1 MGICNFAPHFVRTR
15 SFTFLTSFVLASLAA
30 SAMSLAAEPEVTTDA
45 NKKPVDSSAG
55 VGEKGVQTENLQGQK
70 PQVEFASMRYD
81 FGDITRGQKVSFAFE
96 LQNVGTGA
104 LQIRS
109 IHSACG
115 CVNTRVEPKDVFM
128 PGEKGKISFEFD
140 SSHFAGSVVRTLTVD
155 TNQAR
160 NSTQTLTFSA
170 NIREEIK
177 ATPAL
182 LGVGEILPEYNKAWL
197 IPLPTGLRATGS
209 EPETIPAAAEKA
221 GVPAS
226 VLSQMKESGEVKP
239 VHVTTSHPSIGAEII
254 PPAAKGKDYQ
264 LKVVFKGNL
273 PIGPL
278 REKVSVWNSSR
289 HLKELIVP
297 IYGDVVGHVKQSA
310 KYIEFGVV
318 TRPDPVKRTLTLSS
332 DRKDFVVESVTAEL
346 RRTDTLEGVGIAD
359 VLKYSTSRTNAGTV
373 LNFELRYPENI
384 SVVGMPINASGFFI
398 VKTNDPDYKEVKV
411 PFFGVLRRETSQ

>member
-1 MGICNFAPHFVRTR
+1 MVICKFSSHNPRAR
-15 SFTFLTSFVLASLAA
+15 SVSFLTSAVLASFAA
-30 SAMSLAAEPEVTTDA
+30 SMVSLAAEPNAKSEA
-45 NKKPVDSSAG
+45 INKATEAQAAEA
-55 VGEKGVQTENLQGQK
+55 EKGSLVENLQGQK
-70 PQVEFASMRYD
+70 PQIDFASMRYD
-81 FGDITRGQKVSFAFE
+81 FGEITRGQKVSYAFE
-96 LQNVGTGA
+96 FKNVGSGA

-115 CVNTRVEPKDVFM
+115 CVNTRVEPKDILM

-140 SSHFAGSVVRTLTVD
+140 SSHFAGNIVRTLTVD
-155 TNQAR
+155 TNQTR
-160 NSTQTLTFSA
+160 NSTLTLSFSA

-209 EPETIPAAAEKA
+209 ESETIPAAAEKA
-221 GVPAS
+221 GLPAS
-226 VLSQMKESGEVKP
+226 VLSQLKDSGEVKP
-239 VHVTTSHPSIGAEII
+239 VSVTTSHPSIAAEII

-264 LKVVFKGNL
+264 LKVIFKGGL

-318 TRPDPVKRTLTLSS
+318 TRPEAVQRTLTLSS
-332 DRKDFVVESVTAEL
+332 DRKDFLVESVTAEL
-346 RRTDTLEGVGIAD
+346 RRTDSLEGVGIAD
-359 VLKYSTSRTNAGTV
+359 VLKYSTSRTATGTV
-373 LNFELRYPENI
+373 LSFELRYPENI
-384 SVVGMPINASGFFI
+384 SSGSMPVNASGFFI
-398 VKTNDPDYKEVKV
+398 VKTNDPDYKEMKV
-411 PFFGVLRRETSQ
+411 PFFGVLRRDTTR

>member
-1 MGICNFAPHFVRTR
+1 M
-15 SFTFLTSFVLASLAA
+15 AA
-30 SAMSLAAEPEVTTDA
+30 STVCLAAEPEVTSEA
-45 NKKPVDSSAG
+45 NKKPADGAAT
-55 VGEKGVQTENLQGQK
+55 VGEKGAQTDNLQGQK

-140 SSHFAGSVVRTLTVD
+140 SAHFAGPVVRTLTVD

-197 IPLPTGLRATGS
+197 IPLPTGLRATGN
-209 EPETIPAAAEKA
+209 EPETIPAGAEKA
-221 GVPAS
+221 GVPANI
-226 VLSQMKESGEVKP
+226 LSQLKENGEVKP
-239 VHVTTSHPSIGAEII
+239 VYVTTSHPSIGAEII
-254 PPAAKGKDYQ
+254 PPASKGKDHQ

-318 TRPDPVKRTLTLSS
+318 TRPEPVKRTLTLSS

-346 RRTDTLEGVGIAD
+346 RRTDSLEGVGIAD
-359 VLKYSTSRTNAGTV
+359 VLKYSTARTAAGTV

-384 SVVGMPINASGFFI
+384 SSAGMPINASGVFI

-411 PFFGVLRRETSQ
+411 PFFGVLRRETTR

>member
-170 NIREEIK
+170 NIR
-177 ATPAL
+177 
-182 LGVGEILPEYNKAWL
+182 
-197 IPLPTGLRATGS
+197 
-209 EPETIPAAAEKA
+209 
-221 GVPAS
+221 
-226 VLSQMKESGEVKP
+226 
-239 VHVTTSHPSIGAEII
+239 
-254 PPAAKGKDYQ
+254 
-264 LKVVFKGNL
+264 
-273 PIGPL
+273 
-278 REKVSVWNSSR
+278 
-289 HLKELIVP
+289 
-297 IYGDVVGHVKQSA
+297 
-310 KYIEFGVV
+310 
-318 TRPDPVKRTLTLSS
+318 
-332 DRKDFVVESVTAEL
+332 
-346 RRTDTLEGVGIAD
+346 
-359 VLKYSTSRTNAGTV
+359 
-373 LNFELRYPENI
+373 
-384 SVVGMPINASGFFI
+384 
-398 VKTNDPDYKEVKV
+398 
-411 PFFGVLRRETSQ
+411 